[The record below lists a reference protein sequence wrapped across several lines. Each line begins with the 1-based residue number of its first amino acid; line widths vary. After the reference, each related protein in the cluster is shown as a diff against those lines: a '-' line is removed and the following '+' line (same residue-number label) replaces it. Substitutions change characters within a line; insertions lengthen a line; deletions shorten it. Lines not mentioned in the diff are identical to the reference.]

1 MQTEGVG
8 SDQTPFGNEVSS
20 MAQETLRSL
29 ILRAKAGDGDALA
42 EVIQR
47 FRPLI
52 QKYVRQAP
60 AADAKDL
67 EQELTLRLIT
77 LVRSYREEL
86 PYGFMDLVEKELEKN
101 S

>member
-1 MQTEGVG
+1 MA
-8 SDQTPFGNEVSS
+8 NES
-20 MAQETLRSL
+20 LRSL
-29 ILRAKAGDGDALA
+29 ISRAKAGDQSALN
-42 EVIQR
+42 EVVQR

-52 QKYVRQAP
+52 RKYVRQAP
-60 AADAKDL
+60 HKDAHDL

-86 PYGFMDLVEKELEKN
+86 PYGFKDLVEKELRKTN

>member
-1 MQTEGVG
+1 
-8 SDQTPFGNEVSS
+8 

-29 ILRAKAGDGDALA
+29 ILRAKAGEEEAMA
-42 EVIQR
+42 EVIQK

-60 AADAKDL
+60 APDAKDL

-86 PYGFMDLVEKELEKN
+86 PYGFMDLVERELQKAN